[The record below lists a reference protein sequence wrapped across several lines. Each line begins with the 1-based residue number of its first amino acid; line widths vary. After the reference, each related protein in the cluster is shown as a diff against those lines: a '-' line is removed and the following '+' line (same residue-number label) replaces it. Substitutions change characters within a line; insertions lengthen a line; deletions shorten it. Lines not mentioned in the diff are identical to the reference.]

1 MESYIETLMKQLPS
15 SPIELSEKNRK
26 KIHQLLPVPS
36 DYTINWADILSFGG
50 YPCGVV
56 LTDQGIIIK
65 APKSTVKKENARRK
79 NEQTDESGEDEPLKV
94 LFQIIPWEYFEPSSF
109 TIVKLANGH
118 YSLRVNGAELTEFSN
133 PDLSKFINNCSIEDH
148 RIKEQIKDTVENAT
162 LSGIGTIDLENTAYH
177 AAYGADQTKTG
188 HGNYAEDAGVI
199 LDRLHGQR
207 STGTGRNID
216 PSTGHYPKNG
226 PDKIVEG
233 VPIQCKY
240 YKTAGS
246 SVGACFA
253 KDPVTGKIEF
263 RYKDI
268 NGNPMPIEVAKDQ
281 YDKAVKAMEARIEK
295 GQVPGITDKSAAKD
309 LIRRGFLT
317 KQQAR
322 NLAKAGTFESL
333 SYDAVTGI
341 VSCSAMCGISALV
354 SFGIVYWQTKDM
366 KEASRAAL
374 STGIQ
379 VFGPAFASRIL
390 VAQIARTGLSD
401 MLIPATTAVSKTLSP
416 QTVQRIVNALRSLAG
431 KKAIYGAAAQK
442 SFAKTLRSTAIAQG
456 IMFVVMSV
464 PDTVRLST
472 RTLSSAQYAKNMTSM
487 AASFAGYA
495 ASSYGAGI
503 AFGKVSEK
511 VAEKY
516 RGKVGGV
523 VGFCAGMVG
532 GTCGSMVVRGIGN
545 LFREDDALITARL
558 FNAVIC
564 NLCIDFLLSKDEV
577 NAVIEQ
583 LDQKKKEIGKLQR
596 KLIASKRQYRDIE
609 TFLTPIFEEVVS
621 KRPKIDANLEAEMLL
636 EFDDAITE
644 AANSSDEE
652 DDPA

>member
-1 MESYIETLMKQLPS
+1 M
-15 SPIELSEKNRK
+15 
-26 KIHQLLPVPS
+26 
-36 DYTINWADILSFGG
+36 
-50 YPCGVV
+50 
-56 LTDQGIIIK
+56 
-65 APKSTVKKENARRK
+65 
-79 NEQTDESGEDEPLKV
+79 
-94 LFQIIPWEYFEPSSF
+94 
-109 TIVKLANGH
+109 
-118 YSLRVNGAELTEFSN
+118 
-133 PDLSKFINNCSIEDH
+133 
-148 RIKEQIKDTVENAT
+148 
-162 LSGIGTIDLENTAYH
+162 
-177 AAYGADQTKTG
+177 
-188 HGNYAEDAGVI
+188 
-199 LDRLHGQR
+199 
-207 STGTGRNID
+207 
-216 PSTGHYPKNG
+216 
-226 PDKIVEG
+226 
-233 VPIQCKY
+233 
-240 YKTAGS
+240 
-246 SVGACFA
+246 
-253 KDPVTGKIEF
+253 
-263 RYKDI
+263 
-268 NGNPMPIEVAKDQ
+268 
-281 YDKAVKAMEARIEK
+281 
-295 GQVPGITDKSAAKD
+295 
-309 LIRRGFLT
+309 
-317 KQQAR
+317 
-322 NLAKAGTFESL
+322 
-333 SYDAVTGI
+333 
-341 VSCSAMCGISALV
+341 
-354 SFGIVYWQTKDM
+354 
-366 KEASRAAL
+366 
-374 STGIQ
+374 
-379 VFGPAFASRIL
+379 
-390 VAQIARTGLSD
+390 
-401 MLIPATTAVSKTLSP
+401 SKTLSP

-487 AASFAGYA
+487 AASFAGYV